1 MPKPDVISHG
11 ITNETEDGKFLVFLD
26 YDGVAYK
33 KVLKDIHLLMDT
45 GYICAAVTLV
55 NSEKEMIS
63 ISGESEPVGNY
74 NVLTFCKLGFF
85 DCEEAI
91 RLTRCDY
98 AFKRHI
104 EDNPQRNHNIR
115 LGAKMKA
122 GKLVKPMPKL
132 KEIIGSRMGC
142 CPRKHSRAHLDMV
155 NELFGAK
162 IDHFKRMDAFTEVE
176 AVRYGTQ
183 VKKPSPANPGGYL

>member
-1 MPKPDVISHG
+1 MKPDVISHG

-55 NSEKEMIS
+55 NSEKEMMD
-63 ISGESEPVGNY
+63 ISGKSELKGNY
-74 NVLTFCKLGFF
+74 NVLTFCKLGFRE
-85 DCEEAI
+85 CETAI
-91 RLTRCDY
+91 GLTRCDY
-98 AFKRHI
+98 NFKRHI
-104 EDNPQRNHNIR
+104 EDNPQRNHVIR

-132 KEIIGSRMGC
+132 KEVILAEYGSYSRE
-142 CPRKHSRAHLDMV
+142 HSRAHLDMV
-155 NELFGAK
+155 NELFGAE
-162 IDHFKRMDAFTEVE
+162 IDHFRRMDTFEEVE
-176 AVRYGTQ
+176 TVRYGTRAKKQ
-183 VKKPSPANPGGYL
+183 GTVK